1 MSGTETD
8 EDLAASQFDDAKRSI
23 DSVERPGGEAV
34 DDAAADTSD
43 EAGGAD
49 EALGIRAN
57 DELTDGD
64 AVR

>member
-8 EDLAASQFDDAKRSI
+8 EDLAASQFDDAKRSV
-23 DSVERPGGEAV
+23 DSVERSGGEAV
-34 DDAAADTSD
+34 DVAPDTSD
-43 EAGGAD
+43 DAEGAD
-49 EALGIRAN
+49 DALRIRAN